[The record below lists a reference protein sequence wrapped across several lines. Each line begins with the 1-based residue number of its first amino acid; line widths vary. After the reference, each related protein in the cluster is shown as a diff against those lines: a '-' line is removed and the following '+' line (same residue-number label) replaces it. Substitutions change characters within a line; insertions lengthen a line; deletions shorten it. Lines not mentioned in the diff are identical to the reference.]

1 MPRSVSAV
9 SHVWLPEA
17 CHVPGVDGAGLCPE
31 PQTRFHGWA
40 WQDMAS
46 DGGGLIMWWLS
57 PLKIHDLTHQQEQ
70 SWLRFFLNES
80 GDGVLEE
87 KDSMNYVRRALAS
100 LFAISVK
107 SRNYFLHR

>member
-31 PQTRFHGWA
+31 PQTRFHGRA

-46 DGGGLIMWWLS
+46 DGGGLIMW
-57 PLKIHDLTHQQEQ
+57 
-70 SWLRFFLNES
+70 
-80 GDGVLEE
+80 
-87 KDSMNYVRRALAS
+87 
-100 LFAISVK
+100 
-107 SRNYFLHR
+107 